1 MATII
6 SGKELS
12 ASMKAEMAAAVKEF
26 PAKYGRVPHLVVV
39 LVGDDP
45 ASVSYVTGK
54 AKASAEV
61 GIRNTTIRRPAETGE
76 AELLALIGELNADD
90 GVDGI
95 LVQLPLPAPLEA
107 EPVIEAIRP
116 DKDVDCF
123 HPYNVGRLNIGTP
136 VFQPC
141 TPAGVMEMLRE
152 SGISPAGKRCVVL
165 GRSNIVGKPM
175 AALLTQADGTVTL
188 CHSRTPELT
197 EITRQ
202 ADILVSAVGKVNCV
216 TADMVKD
223 GAVVIDVAMNRNDAG
238 KLCGDADFA
247 AVEPKASYI
256 TPVPGG
262 VGPMTRAMLM
272 RNILTA
278 AEAHLKQEG
287 RL

>member
-1 MATII
+1 MATRID
-6 SGKELS
+6 GKAL
-12 ASMKAEMAAAVKEF
+12 AAKVKGRVAAAVKTL
-26 PAKYGRVPHLVVV
+26 PRRPGLAVV

-45 ASVSYVTGK
+45 ASQVYVRGK
-54 AKASAEV
+54 EADCAEC
-61 GIRNTTIRRPAETGE
+61 GIRSFPYRLPADTSQQALLDLIRK
-76 AELLALIGELNADD
+76 LNDAPE
-90 GVDGI
+90 VDGI
-95 LVQLPLPAPLEA
+95 LVQLPLPAPLDA
-107 EPVIEAIRP
+107 EPVIAAIAP

-152 SGISPAGKRCVVL
+152 YGISPAGKRCVV
-165 GRSNIVGKPM
+165 
-175 AALLTQADGTVTL
+175 TL
-188 CHSRTPELT
+188 CHSRTPELA

-202 ADILVSAVGKVNCV
+202 ADILVSAVGKGNCV
-216 TADMVKD
+216 TASMVKD

-238 KLCGDADFA
+238 KLCGDVDFD

-272 RNILTA
+272 ENLLTA
-278 AEAHLKQEG
+278 ARNHLDV
-287 RL
+287 